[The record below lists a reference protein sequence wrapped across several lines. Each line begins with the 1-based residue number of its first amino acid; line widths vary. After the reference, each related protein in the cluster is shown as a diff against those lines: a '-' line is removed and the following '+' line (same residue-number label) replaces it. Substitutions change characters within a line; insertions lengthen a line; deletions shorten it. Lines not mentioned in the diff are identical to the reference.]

1 MIKFADEGRNL
12 DGHSKKDENLE
23 LEDQIREIRERIAG
37 KIDKVESVN
46 HLEFLQFIMANYDYN
61 HDYWKL
67 NKDLT
72 LKLKEEEARDAF
84 MVSQGSLTNF

>member
-1 MIKFADEGRNL
+1 
-12 DGHSKKDENLE
+12 
-23 LEDQIREIRERIAG
+23 
-37 KIDKVESVN
+37 
-46 HLEFLQFIMANYDYN
+46 MANYDYN

-84 MVSQGSLTNF
+84 MVSQGSLTNFQQMMRSTSNLQNYQTKPSMNMTQQSQLKFSPSNETFNLT